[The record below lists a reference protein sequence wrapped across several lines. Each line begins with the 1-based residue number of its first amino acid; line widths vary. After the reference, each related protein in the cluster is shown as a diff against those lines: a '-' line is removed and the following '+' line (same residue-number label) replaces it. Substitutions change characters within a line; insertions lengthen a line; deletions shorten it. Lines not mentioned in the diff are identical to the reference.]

1 VALGEIEEPSRPGK
15 TSPTPARAWRRT
27 ARWSAASSASA
38 SRASGRPAG
47 LPHARLH
54 QPV

>member
-1 VALGEIEEPSRPGK
+1 VALGQIEEPSRPGK
-15 TSPTPARAWRRT
+15 TSPPARAWRRT